1 MQQLKELVIF
11 ENKNGLEVEEF
22 NKVKGLI
29 SKKLDEEYK
38 TFEILSVNDYQNAK
52 QCRAIL
58 NKQAKEINDSK
69 IAWVNDLTL
78 KVKEQTKEICDLIKS
93 KSEEFNE
100 IITSWEN
107 QKREEL
113 GLNIK
118 EKVKYELTIK
128 FTSKEE
134 LDKYLAK
141 LPKKYNYTIKE
152 K

>member
-22 NKVKGLI
+22 NKVKDLI

-38 TFEILSVNDYQNAK
+38 TFEILSVNDYQSAK
-52 QCRAIL
+52 QQRAIL
-58 NKQAKEINDSK
+58 NKQAKEINDNK

-113 GLNIK
+113 GLNSK

-141 LPKKYNYTIKE
+141 LPKKYTYTIKE

>member
-22 NKVKGLI
+22 NKVKDLI

-38 TFEILSVNDYQNAK
+38 TFEILSVNDYQSAK
-52 QCRAIL
+52 QQRAIL
-58 NKQAKEINDSK
+58 NKQAKEINDNK

-134 LDKYLAK
+134 LDKYLTK

>member
-22 NKVKGLI
+22 NKVKDLI

-38 TFEILSVNDYQNAK
+38 TFEILSVNDYQSAK
-52 QCRAIL
+52 QQRAIL
-58 NKQAKEINDSK
+58 NKQAKEINDNK

>member
-22 NKVKGLI
+22 NKVKDLI
-29 SKKLDEEYK
+29 SKKLVEEYK
-38 TFEILSVNDYQNAK
+38 TFEILSVNDYQSAK
-52 QCRAIL
+52 QQRAIL
-58 NKQAKEINDSK
+58 NKQAKEINDNK

-113 GLNIK
+113 GLNSK
-118 EKVKYELTIK
+118 GKVKYELTIK